1 MLPGWKPAIRVI
13 STNAMHPDHQ
23 FIEAL
28 RQNDPR
34 GIRKIYDQFAG
45 QALRWVVN
53 NNGSAADA
61 QDVFQEALI
70 VLFEKASDPRF
81 VLTCP
86 LGALLHL
93 IYSRKWIDKIR
104 AKNKETVVRK
114 EEETRYN
121 LESDSDVLVMAE
133 EVLDHAAKQERMAG
147 AFAQLSDLC
156 RQLLSMLSEGL
167 EPRVAAEQL
176 QMNSV
181 DTLYRRKNACTQ
193 RWRALFAEAA

>member
-1 MLPGWKPAIRVI
+1 MLPGRKPAIREI

>member
-34 GIRKIYDQFAG
+34 GIRKIYDQYAG

-70 VLFEKASDPRF
+70 VLFEKASDPQF

-133 EVLDHAAKQERMAG
+133 EVLDYAAKQQRLAD

>member
-1 MLPGWKPAIRVI
+1 MLPGRKPAIRVI

-45 QALRWVVN
+45 QALRWVIN

-93 IYSRKWIDKIR
+93 IYSRKWIDRIR

-133 EVLDHAAKQERMAG
+133 EVLDHAAKQQRLAD

-181 DTLYRRKNACTQ
+181 DTLYRRKNACSQ

>member
-1 MLPGWKPAIRVI
+1 MPPNQKSGHPCN

-70 VLFEKASDPRF
+70 VLFEKASDPGF

-93 IYSRKWIDKIR
+93 IYSRKWIDRIR
-104 AKNKETVVRK
+104 AKNKETGVRK

-193 RWRALFAEAA
+193 RWRALFAETA